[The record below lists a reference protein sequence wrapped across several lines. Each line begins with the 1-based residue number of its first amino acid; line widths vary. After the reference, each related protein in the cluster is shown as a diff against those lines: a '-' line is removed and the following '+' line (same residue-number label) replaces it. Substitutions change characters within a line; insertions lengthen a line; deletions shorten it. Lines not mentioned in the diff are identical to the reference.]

1 MKPLYLLSHNAHVH
15 HIWQDIEFSWGDSTH
30 KVILSFD
37 CVVFLYHVTHYFHY
51 ISISTEQ
58 SMVTRYDK
66 EITTHCKEI
75 QLVKLHDT
83 LIWWSCE
90 ITRKMKNVKSPLIR
104 PMDTKLGKIMTY
116 YERLPFLKSHYPL
129 ITWPTWGNVTNWK
142 VISPFSQDLLSLS
155 LAGWLLQGGGS
166 EHKRRNSQ
174 LFVYFWIRIKSE
186 NTWNIWSLRKKLCTH
201 FCFAKRWFEVIKL
214 FWSTNCSKNQE
225 KFLQ

>member
-1 MKPLYLLSHNAHVH
+1 MWNLVLQSWKKLHYHNVFGNQT
-15 HIWQDIEFSWGDSTH
+15 WQGDDLPSMGRTH
-30 KVILSFD
+30 KVIWHFNDVVFSDHVSNWNRYTSCPTMHMSTTFGRILSFLEGILPIKSYYPSIAWSS
-37 CVVFLYHVTHYFHY
+37 CMTHYFHY

-75 QLVKLHDT
+75 QLVKLHGT

-166 EHKRRNSQ
+166 EHKRQNRQ
-174 LFVYFWIRIKSE
+174 LFVYF
-186 NTWNIWSLRKKLCTH
+186 
-201 FCFAKRWFEVIKL
+201 
-214 FWSTNCSKNQE
+214 
-225 KFLQ
+225 